1 MEYDASP
8 QKVDVIT
15 STTNEQEIRDN
26 RAYEWA
32 CGRNVA
38 GELSF
43 GVKKNALVPAYA
55 IGLKDVSTKQI
66 SCSSNHTTLLTS
78 SG

>member
-1 MEYDASP
+1 MS
-8 QKVDVIT
+8 
-15 STTNEQEIRDN
+15 EQQIRDN

-32 CGRNVA
+32 FGRNLA

-43 GVKKNALVPAYA
+43 GVKKNALVPAFA
-55 IGLKDVSTKQI
+55 IGLKDISTKQI
-66 SCSSNHTTLLTS
+66 SCSSNHTTLLSS